1 MRAVFK
7 REVNAYFK
15 TMLGYVFMAV
25 FLLISGLGFFLN
37 CMVTGEA
44 SMSGV
49 FSLLIDTMI
58 ILIPILTMRLLS
70 EEKRNKTDQMLL
82 TAPVSITGI
91 VMGKYLAAV
100 FVFVLTSLSTMLYPL
115 IIALFGTPPFFYE
128 LLLGYAGFWLLG
140 AALIALG
147 LFISSVTEHQLI
159 SMILTV
165 FALIFVLIVID
176 ALIPSVNNSAAA
188 SVLKWLSVF
197 NRYITTF
204 DIGIFSLASVMYY
217 LSFSGVFVFL
227 TVRLIERRRW
237 SRG

>member
-25 FLLISGLGFFLN
+25 FLLISGLGFFLS

-100 FVFVLTSLSTMLYPL
+100 FVFFITSLSTILYPL
-115 IIALFGTPPFFYE
+115 TYRIVRH
-128 LLLGYAGFWLLG
+128 
-140 AALIALG
+140 AA
-147 LFISSVTEHQLI
+147 
-159 SMILTV
+159 
-165 FALIFVLIVID
+165 
-176 ALIPSVNNSAAA
+176 
-188 SVLKWLSVF
+188 
-197 NRYITTF
+197 
-204 DIGIFSLASVMYY
+204 
-217 LSFSGVFVFL
+217 VFL
-227 TVRLIERRRW
+227 RAGAGLCGLLAVGCGTDCVGTFYFIRHRTPIDLHDPHRIRFDFCADRYRRAH
-237 SRG
+237 SGSQQQRGRIRFKVAFRIQPLHYNV